1 MFEADIV
8 RTRRPPI
15 TVIQGLDGLGDGF
28 GQTVEEILTGV
39 VAPIADVAKTYFDVQ
54 IPPQAQAVVASTPF
68 PSISPIYLIGGGLA
82 LWWLFRGGL
91 KGKKKSVKRARR

>member
-1 MFEADIV
+1 MFDADIV

-15 TVIQGLDGLGDGF
+15 TVIQGLDGF
-28 GQTVEEILTGV
+28 GQESVQDWLTGV

-68 PSISPIYLIGGGLA
+68 PSISPIYLIGGGLV

-91 KGKKKSVKRARR
+91 KGKKKSVRRARR